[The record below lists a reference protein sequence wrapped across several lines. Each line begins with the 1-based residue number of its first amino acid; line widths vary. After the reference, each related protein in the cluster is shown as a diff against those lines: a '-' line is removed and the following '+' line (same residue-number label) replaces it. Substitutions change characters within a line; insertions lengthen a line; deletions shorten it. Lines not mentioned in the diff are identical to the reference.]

1 MSLLNN
7 LQTRIVE
14 CMRCGL
20 THERDILK
28 TVIGEAQLNS
38 SRTNKPITDDDIIAV
53 LKKSKQNVE
62 QTMVDM
68 ETNATNT
75 GVPVHAC
82 ALMVKQVEITIYNA
96 HLPQYMSVDAIW
108 DTLTAA
114 TFDQTEVG
122 VVVKLTSIIKDAKS
136 DGQATGVAM
145 KYLKANNYA
154 VQGQD
159 VTEAIKMIR
168 AKVT

>member
-1 MSLLNN
+1 M
-7 LQTRIVE
+7 RIVE
-14 CMRCGL
+14 CMRCGA

-38 SRTNKPITDDDIIAV
+38 SRANKPITDDDVIAV

-82 ALMVKQVEITIYNA
+82 ALMVKQAEITIYNE
-96 HLPQYMSVDAIW
+96 HLPKYMSVDTIW
-108 DTLTAA
+108 DALTAA
-114 TFDQTEVG
+114 KFDQTKDG
-122 VVVKLTSIIKDAKS
+122 VVVQTKLTSVIKDAKS
-136 DGQATGVAM
+136 DGQATGIAM
-145 KYLKANNYA
+145 KYLKTNNYA
-154 VQGQD
+154 VQGHD
-159 VTEAIKMIR
+159 VTEAVKIIR
-168 AKVT
+168 AKVV